1 MPATYKENEQ
11 RRKENQ
17 YKLVIIE
24 LATTPQENIT
34 GSQSCGG
41 SPRKDLYKWCVWDHS
56 FFRVK
61 EEGEKF
67 IHSPLPD
74 P

>member
-1 MPATYKENEQ
+1 MVLLESVMPATYKKSKENEQ

-24 LATTPQENIT
+24 LATTSQENIT

-41 SPRKDLYKWCVWDHS
+41 SPRKDLYKWCVWDHF
-56 FFRVK
+56 FFRVR
-61 EEGEKF
+61 E
-67 IHSPLPD
+67 
-74 P
+74 